1 MYPYVAFLRNPQN
14 SRANEAAQR
23 LVDIFRQT
31 HHEWKLLDQSRG
43 LSLFH
48 APPGGRSIAAI
59 VLPAGMGAVL
69 GTLFPKN
76 LDASPRDW
84 KPVIEGLCAEEIVR
98 SGGRRL
104 MNDYW
109 GGYVAFLTGSE
120 GTVHHVLRDC
130 SGKMPCYMVEID
142 GTTIIAGNI
151 NDLSG
156 LNLPIFSINTRFLA
170 GFVYNAE
177 FSQRECALNE
187 VKELLAGEC
196 LELRAGQRTQCA
208 LWDPH
213 AICRESPLEDFDEAA
228 RQVRAVTQSCVD
240 FWASKYDRIVH
251 QLSGGLDSSAIL
263 GCLKDS
269 AYRPQITCV
278 HQESSGSGESEAAFA
293 RLAADAAG
301 FELVVQPGYSQQ
313 SAYDE
318 RIFRLPRAPKPSVAH
333 LGIAV
338 ESELRNAIPSQNRA
352 EAIWDGQGG
361 DHLFFQVRSAFG
373 AVDYAFQHGLG
384 GDFSRHVRD
393 AARLSRSSYWGI
405 LRKSL
410 GLGLFRFGWR
420 PEDEYRRAATF
431 LNPDAL
437 PADIVDYIWQPWSKD
452 CSDLPPGKRWQIG
465 LLASLIHRH
474 RTVPGLQYAD
484 EHHPLFSQPL
494 MELCLR
500 IPTYTLLRGGI
511 DRALERAAFRDCVP
525 APIIRRE
532 NKGSIATAFM
542 SKVRESLPFVR
553 DLLLDGV
560 LAQQGI
566 ILRSSLESYLAANRP
581 MNPQV
586 LWPFL
591 SCLAAEV
598 WARKWAAT
606 GWRLS

>member
-373 AVDYAFQHGLG
+373 AVDYTFQHGLG